1 MVPATRLEGLYF
13 AFGRDQ
19 PDAARRFDLSDVVK
33 RLALEFRGKARSG
46 SWRDRKEQL
55 IVFTPVQR
63 QLERIDNLG
72 QRRAGDL
79 QSRDSRAH
87 VACGA

>member
-33 RLALEFRGKARSG
+33 RLALEFRRKARSG
-46 SWRDRKEQL
+46 SLRDREQQL
-55 IVFTPVQR
+55 IILAPVER
-63 QLERIDNLG
+63 QLE
-72 QRRAGDL
+72 
-79 QSRDSRAH
+79 
-87 VACGA
+87 